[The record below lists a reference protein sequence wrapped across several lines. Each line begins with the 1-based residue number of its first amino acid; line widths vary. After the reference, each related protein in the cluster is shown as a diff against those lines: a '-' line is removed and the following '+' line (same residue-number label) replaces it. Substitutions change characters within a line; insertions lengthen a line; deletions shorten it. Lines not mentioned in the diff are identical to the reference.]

1 MHGILAVFAPSG
13 QAGTQALT
21 VTIFQFAL
29 IGGILY
35 FLLIRPQRQQQKK
48 HQALLAS
55 LQKGD
60 QVVTS
65 GGIIGEVIFL
75 KENEVTI
82 KSAESRL
89 LVSRTNIAAVL
100 NRDAEE
106 QKKEPKKS

>member
-1 MHGILAVFAPSG
+1 MHGIISVFAPSG
-13 QAGTQALT
+13 QAGTQPLF
-21 VTIFQFAL
+21 VLVIQFAA

-48 HQALLAS
+48 HQELLAS

-75 KENEVTI
+75 KDTEVTI

-89 LVSRTNIAAVL
+89 LVARSNITAVL
-100 NRDAEE
+100 NRDEAEA
-106 QKKEPKKS
+106 KKS

>member
-13 QAGTQALT
+13 PGGTNPLAI
-21 VTIFQFAL
+21 TIFQFAI

-35 FLLIRPQRQQQKK
+35 FLMIRPQRQQQKK
-48 HQALLAS
+48 HQELLAS

-75 KENEVTI
+75 KDNEVTI

-89 LVSRTNIAAVL
+89 LVARSNIATVL
-100 NRDAEE
+100 NREAEE
-106 QKKEPKKS
+106 KKKS

>member
-13 QAGTQALT
+13 QAGTQPLF
-21 VTIFQFAL
+21 VLIIQFAA

-48 HQALLAS
+48 HQDLLAS

-60 QVVTS
+60 QVVTT
-65 GGIIGEVIFL
+65 GGIIGEVIFM

-89 LVSRTNIAAVL
+89 LVARSNITAVL
-100 NRDAEE
+100 NRDAEGAGA
-106 QKKEPKKS
+106 KKS

>member
-13 QAGTQALT
+13 QAGTQPMFVL
-21 VTIFQFAL
+21 IIQFAA

-35 FLLIRPQRQQQKK
+35 FLLIRPSRQQQKK
-48 HQALLAS
+48 HQELLAS

-75 KENEVTI
+75 KESEVTI

-89 LVSRTNIAAVL
+89 VVARSNITAIL
-100 NRDAEE
+100 NRDTDGA
-106 QKKEPKKS
+106 KKA